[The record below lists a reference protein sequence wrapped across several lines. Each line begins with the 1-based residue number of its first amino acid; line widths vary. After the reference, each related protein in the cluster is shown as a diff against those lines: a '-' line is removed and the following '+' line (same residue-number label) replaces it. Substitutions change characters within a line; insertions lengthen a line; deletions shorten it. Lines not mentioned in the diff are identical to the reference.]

1 MEIESR
7 TSNEFKE
14 QKSFS
19 KYSERFKFGVNICYD
34 KRDNNI
40 LKQVYQLEDMICEST
55 FSYIYTG
62 LC

>member
-14 QKSFS
+14 QKSFL

-40 LKQVYQLEDMICEST
+40 LKQ
-55 FSYIYTG
+55 IY
-62 LC
+62 